1 MNLMLLHSYVLV
13 RSLTKMNDHLS
24 GARMLIRVAKHISRF
39 PMHVVPILTSTVIEC
54 HRAGLRNSAY
64 EYASMLMRPE
74 YRSQIGEA
82 YKRKIEA
89 IVRKPGDK
97 TDVDEPETPSPFDPN
112 ARVAETCLE
121 CPSTRNTI
129 PYCAATGRHI
139 VLHNLTMCP
148 SCSFPALFSEFMKMV
163 EAEGTCPMC
172 QQEVALPSIRRMD
185 EEEAEDWLHG
195 ATKKE
200 NAKRRWEAGGLKAK
214 LDGGGIGSLV
224 AAAKAGGVEQSTES
238 VLNKAIATGTGQA
251 ELS

>member
-1 MNLMLLHSYVLV
+1 MLLHSYVLV
-13 RSLTKMNDHLS
+13 RPLTKMNDHLS
-24 GARMLIRVAKHISRF
+24 GARMLIRVAKHISKF

-74 YRSQIGEA
+74 YRSQVRHPTHESGTTRWATPMCLARLMTVLTPTRGALRSQIGEA

-97 TDVDEPETPSPFDPN
+97 TDLDEPETPSPFDPN

-139 VLHNLTMCP
+139 VLQDLTMCP
-148 SCSFPALFSEFMKMV
+148 SCSFPALFSEFTKMV
-163 EAEGTCPMC
+163 EAEGMCPMC
-172 QQEVALPSIRRMD
+172 QTFFAL
-185 EEEAEDWLHG
+185 
-195 ATKKE
+195 
-200 NAKRRWEAGGLKAK
+200 
-214 LDGGGIGSLV
+214 
-224 AAAKAGGVEQSTES
+224 
-238 VLNKAIATGTGQA
+238 AIYA
-251 ELS
+251 LR